1 MGESVPTPEK
11 SKCQYDDVKPGMKR
25 STWLTKKRSFGVRLF
40 LI

>member
-25 STWLTKKRSFGVRLF
+25 STVYGNPSVLL
-40 LI
+40 